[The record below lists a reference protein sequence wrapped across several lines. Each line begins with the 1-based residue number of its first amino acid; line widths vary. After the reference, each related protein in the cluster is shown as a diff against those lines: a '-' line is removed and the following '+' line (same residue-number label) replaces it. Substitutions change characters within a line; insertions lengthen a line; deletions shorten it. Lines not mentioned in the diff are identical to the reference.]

1 MQMQVINFANPI
13 SPAQRSWV
21 QEGGNFL
28 LVATSPFCPLPTP
41 PTRDTRL
48 FEILDFRTNSGV
60 PVFRP
65 RRVHFEACNDYT
77 FRKYSFNWI
86 VLSKLHSCTP
96 APPLPSIEREISPRR
111 IGGGPILRSLKC
123 NLEERKKEEI
133 RFYLLSEW
141 IVITSM
147 GLGSLNWKRAAK
159 NHD

>member
-28 LVATSPFCPLPTP
+28 LVATSPFCPLPTL

-60 PVFRP
+60 PVSRP
-65 RRVHFEACNDYT
+65 GRVHFEACNDYT

-96 APPLPSIEREISPRR
+96 APPSSPPSNAKSRR
-111 IGGGPILRSLKC
+111 VGSAVDSDGPILRSLKC

-133 RFYLLSEW
+133 RFYLLSE
-141 IVITSM
+141 
-147 GLGSLNWKRAAK
+147 
-159 NHD
+159 